1 LFEDKIMSKQAEII
15 AALGINA
22 NLDSPEAL
30 MVESILRI
38 GFIKERVK
46 AAGASSL
53 VLGISGG
60 VDSLL
65 AGKLSQMA
73 VEELRQE
80 GYPAEFIAVRLPY
93 RVQADEEAAQRA
105 LAFISPDKTTSVNIA
120 DAVDGLMGNLAISS
134 AIHDPA
140 RVDFVKGN
148 VKARARMMAQ
158 YAIANFANGLVVGT
172 DHGAEAVMG
181 YFSKFGDGACDIAP
195 LSGMIKAQVREMALV
210 LGATREMAYKVPTAD
225 LEELDPGKPDEVAY
239 GCTYDDIDAFLLGR
253 KVTPE
258 VEALIIA
265 QYEKTAHKRALPY
278 SPV

>member
-1 LFEDKIMSKQAEII
+1 MSKQAEII

-93 RVQADEEAAQRA
+93 RVQADEDAAQRV
-105 LAFISPDKTTSVNIA
+105 LAFINPDKTTSVNIA

-134 AIHDPA
+134 ACHDPA
-140 RVDFVKGN
+140 KVDFVKGN

-158 YAIANFANGLVVGT
+158 YAIANFTNGLVVGT
-172 DHGAEAVMG
+172 DNANENCFGFFTKH
-181 YFSKFGDGACDIAP
+181 GDGACDLVPIAG
-195 LSGMIKAQVREMALV
+195 LIKSQVREMALV

-253 KVTPE
+253 KVAPE

-265 QYEKTAHKRALPY
+265 QYDKTAHKRALPC